1 MTNIYWVSTR
11 YQVKW
16 FSFGDISMDTSDK
29 TPFLQ
34 GLYIQVN
41 ILLSLRTL
49 FIIRVGKTQQQEIQ
63 RRLREKKYKVQN
75 STWALYLEL
84 DLPFIFKIKSII
96 LKYLLS
102 LLITDLLKYSRQT
115 KQQDLSSH
123 FLYLDGKHWWRKRL
137 NSYLFQSV
145 KRNGKSRNKPM
156 HIWSINLR
164 QKSQEYTMV
173 KEQSFQ

>member
-1 MTNIYWVSTR
+1 
-11 YQVKW
+11 
-16 FSFGDISMDTSDK
+16 MDTSDK

-34 GLYIQVN
+34 ELYIQVN

-115 KQQDLSSH
+115 KQQDLSSR
-123 FLYLDGKHWWRKRL
+123 FLYLDGKH
-137 NSYLFQSV
+137 
-145 KRNGKSRNKPM
+145 
-156 HIWSINLR
+156 
-164 QKSQEYTMV
+164 
-173 KEQSFQ
+173 